1 MGPPGAGKGTQA
13 VGIAAHYH
21 IPAVSSGS
29 LFRENIKFQTDLG
42 QRVESLIAR
51 GDFVPDVLTTSMVFR
66 RILMADCADGWLLD
80 GYPRTLGQVAALD
93 LALAEQNIKLDAVV
107 ALEADPKALV
117 ERMLRRAGIE
127 GREDDNE
134 ESIRNRIAVY
144 HAETKDLLDVYG
156 SRGLLVAVDAI
167 GSVGEVRQRLL
178 DALDARLS
186 G

>member
-1 MGPPGAGKGTQA
+1 MPDLRQETADTDAALSLLSASA
-13 VGIAAHYH
+13 VRERAH
-21 IPAVSSGS
+21 
-29 LFRENIKFQTDLG
+29 E
-42 QRVESLIAR
+42 
-51 GDFVPDVLTTSMVFR
+51 M
-66 RILMADCADGWLLD
+66 
-80 GYPRTLGQVAALD
+80 LD